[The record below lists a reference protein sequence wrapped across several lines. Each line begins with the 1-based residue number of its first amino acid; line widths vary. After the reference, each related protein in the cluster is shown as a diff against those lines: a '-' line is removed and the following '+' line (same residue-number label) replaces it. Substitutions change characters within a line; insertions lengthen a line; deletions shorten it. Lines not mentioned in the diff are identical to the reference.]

1 MNEVRLNIDFTFRQ
15 LSDAVKQLSL
25 EDKLKLSDIIWEQ
38 DDIIIQHKKIVM
50 ERMNKIEEK
59 TDSLLNWDE
68 IKNEL

>member
-68 IKNEL
+68 IK